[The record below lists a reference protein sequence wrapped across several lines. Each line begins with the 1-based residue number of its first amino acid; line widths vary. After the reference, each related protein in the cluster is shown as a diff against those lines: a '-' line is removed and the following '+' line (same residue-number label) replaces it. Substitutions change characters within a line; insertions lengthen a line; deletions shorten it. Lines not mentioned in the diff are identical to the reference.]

1 MQRRSLLQAAC
12 AASVLTLAACSKE
25 TPAGGSSSGPAAT
38 DAKPGSV
45 APSIEAI
52 TAEATGFNVGSSMV
66 TKVAYVFFDPQC
78 PHCAVLWK
86 TSRPLKAQTRFVW
99 IPVSLLNDKSAPQ
112 GATLLAAADPVAA
125 MDEHEALMADKKG
138 GISAMNATD
147 ERKEQVKRNTALFTK
162 FGFGSVPTVVAK
174 HGQTGQLVTVEGSA
188 PTDVLAQRLGL
199 NAPAGS

>member
-66 TKVAYVFFDPQC
+66 TKVAPARTVSTMMGVWYLSSFFGNYAAGFFGSFYSVMAKDRFFGMLAIAGIITGCVFF
-78 PHCAVLWK
+78 LIR
-86 TSRPLKAQTRFVW
+86 RPVVKVMQTE
-99 IPVSLLNDKSAPQ
+99 
-112 GATLLAAADPVAA
+112 T
-125 MDEHEALMADKKG
+125 
-138 GISAMNATD
+138 
-147 ERKEQVKRNTALFTK
+147 
-162 FGFGSVPTVVAK
+162 
-174 HGQTGQLVTVEGSA
+174 
-188 PTDVLAQRLGL
+188 
-199 NAPAGS
+199 